1 MGALAVQTVFPQE
14 EECVGAANAHSAE
27 ESAAGEQA
35 RVGWALGDYSAR
47 RWVDGSAR
55 RDSAQADYSVGPSAE
70 CSAPAGW
77 VLGDYSAGL

>member
-1 MGALAVQTVFPQE
+1 VGALAVQTVFPQE
-14 EECVGAANAHSAE
+14 EECVAAANAHSAE
-27 ESAAGEQA
+27 ESGAEEQA
-35 RVGWALGDYSAR
+35 PAGWALVDYSAR

-55 RDSAQADYSVGPSAE
+55 HDSAVADYSVGPSAE